1 MRPDAKV
8 QVRVSRH
15 FDASPERVF
24 DAWLD
29 PARAR
34 RFLFATQ
41 EGTMLRAEI
50 DARVGGRFALV
61 ERRGD
66 EEAAHF
72 GQYVEMDHPRRLVFL
87 FWVGPRAEER
97 DKVTI
102 EVAPDGT
109 GCTLTLAHEM
119 DARWEAFKGRAA
131 QGWARILEGLARA
144 LA

>member
-1 MRPDAKV
+1 MRPEAKV

-50 DARVGGRFALV
+50 DARVGGGFTLV

-66 EEAAHF
+66 EEIAHF
-72 GQYVEMDHPRRLVFL
+72 GQYLEIDRPRRLVFL
-87 FWVGPRAEER
+87 FWVGARAEER
-97 DKVTI
+97 DRVTI
-102 EVAPDGT
+102 EIAPDGT
-109 GCTLTLAHEM
+109 GCALTLTHEM
-119 DARWEAFKGRAA
+119 NVRWAEYKGRAE
-131 QGWARILEGLARA
+131 QGWGRMLEGLARA
-144 LA
+144 VV